1 MRALFLLA
9 KHYHD
14 KISKKSLFLVGE
26 GARHGRMFI
35 HTNLQYILLS
45 EVLILL
51 CFIITAWAL
60 ETRPALDM
68 AAVFVFL
75 VNTLEKVFRKV
86 GYALNMRWQHK

>member
-1 MRALFLLA
+1 MVECSSIQICS
-9 KHYHD
+9 
-14 KISKKSLFLVGE
+14 ISE
-26 GARHGRMFI
+26 I
-35 HTNLQYILLS
+35 
-45 EVLILL
+45 LILL